1 MFFHHV
7 QDTEPA
13 AISGGD
19 KREVGG
25 PRLEGMLLPMAAYR
39 PDDAPYPLSLSRQAL
54 LPQGQLL
61 PLVDHGPA
69 PLTTTGDGACEASSR
84 WTLLRSSL
92 WIIYSAVR
100 LVRLKAESLTQ
111 SG

>member
-1 MFFHHV
+1 MLFHHV

-39 PDDAPYPLSLSRQAL
+39 PDVAPYPLSRQAL
-54 LPQGQLL
+54 LPPGQLL
-61 PLVDHGPA
+61 PLVDHGLTP
-69 PLTTTGDGACEASSR
+69 PTTTGDGACEPPAAGLGCDLACGSS
-84 WTLLRSSL
+84 T
-92 WIIYSAVR
+92 R
-100 LVRLKAESLTQ
+100 LFAWCV
-111 SG
+111 